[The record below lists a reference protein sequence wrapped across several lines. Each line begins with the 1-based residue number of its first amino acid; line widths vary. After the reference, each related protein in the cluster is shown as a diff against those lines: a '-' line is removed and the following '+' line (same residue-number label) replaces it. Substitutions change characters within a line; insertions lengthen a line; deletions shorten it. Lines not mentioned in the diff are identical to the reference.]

1 LFILYDAW
9 DVISMVDIQL
19 SSQYDWRYN
28 ISGDVLTSIVFFDFW
43 IALLKTIM
51 HSESAIMI
59 AGTLI
64 VYGFALSSW
73 FKKAPNPKVKT
84 K

>member
-1 LFILYDAW
+1 
-9 DVISMVDIQL
+9 MVDIQL